1 MSRQVD
7 PNRPYTDEEKEYL
20 LTRSTGE
27 SLILINERRFAGV
40 DEDRAEEIRRRAEA
54 DAALERREAA
64 VQTQDDDP
72 DGYHPED
79 LAQVVD
85 LTIQEIRLR
94 LEKLGLSSDVS
105 EEDLLVGEGEE
116 PLDDKAVLGY
126 RLLDHLDQVRRG

>member
-64 VQTQDDDP
+64 VHTQDDDP
-72 DGYHPED
+72 DGYHQDD

-105 EEDLLVGEGEE
+105 EEDLRVEDGED
-116 PLDDKAVLGY
+116 PLDEKAVLGY

>member
-72 DGYHPED
+72 DGYHQDD

-105 EEDLLVGEGEE
+105 EEDLRVEDGED
-116 PLDDKAVLGY
+116 PLDEKAVLGY

>member
-40 DEDRAEEIRRRAEA
+40 VEDRAEEIRRRAEA

-72 DGYHPED
+72 DGYHQDD

-105 EEDLLVGEGEE
+105 EEDLRVEDGED
-116 PLDDKAVLGY
+116 PLDEKAVLGY